1 MKNILFIAPTNY
13 TLPINET
20 LKKKFFALSEVCNVR
35 VLAFADISTTMN
47 EEYGKFFLYKKI
59 KNRLINYLKIIQI
72 SIFVTPNIIK
82 KEKINIVCYQDPV
95 SSFFSILFLK
105 IRSID
110 VKIIVET
117 HGDFIETLSL
127 EKNLLFPNT
136 YKRFFFLMAKYS
148 LNKCD
153 KVRAVSSSTEQQVIQ
168 ISPSKD
174 IVRFPAWVDFK
185 DFEEIDS
192 AIVNHDKFN
201 ILFIGSVTDRKKPHM
216 IIEAIN
222 SLQDENIK
230 LSIVGPTPNE
240 KYLEELK
247 ELIVKRNLSSQI
259 SLIGSVDRD
268 KVKEFYKNSSLMV
281 LPSIS
286 EGLARVIFESQ
297 VALCPVLVTDAPGMG
312 DIVIDGQT
320 GYMFESNNLES
331 LSEKIAYIKDN
342 YEEVTAIAKNA
353 KNFILTNYS
362 EDNFKF
368 SFKKLFDTV

>member
-1 MKNILFIAPTNY
+1 
-13 TLPINET
+13 
-20 LKKKFFALSEVCNVR
+20 
-35 VLAFADISTTMN
+35 
-47 EEYGKFFLYKKI
+47 
-59 KNRLINYLKIIQI
+59 
-72 SIFVTPNIIK
+72 
-82 KEKINIVCYQDPV
+82 
-95 SSFFSILFLK
+95 
-105 IRSID
+105 
-110 VKIIVET
+110 
-117 HGDFIETLSL
+117 
-127 EKNLLFPNT
+127 
-136 YKRFFFLMAKYS
+136 MAKYS

-192 AIVNHDKFN
+192 AIVNHDNFN

-216 IIEAIN
+216 IIDAIN
-222 SLQDENIK
+222 SLQDQNIN

-297 VALCPVLVTDAPGMG
+297 VASCPVLVTDAPGMG

>member
-13 TLPINET
+13 ALPINET
-20 LKKKFFALSEVCNVR
+20 LKKKFLALSDVCNVR
-35 VLAFADISTTMN
+35 VLAFADINTTMN

-82 KEKINIVCYQDPV
+82 KENIDIVCYQDPV
-95 SSFFSILFLK
+95 SSFFSIFFLK

-136 YKRFFFLMAKYS
+136 YKRFFYLMAKYS
-148 LNKCD
+148 FNKCD

-192 AIVNHDKFN
+192 TIVNHDKFN

-222 SLQDENIK
+222 SLQDKNIN

-247 ELIVKRNLSSQI
+247 DLIVNRNLSSQI
-259 SLIGSVDRD
+259 TLIGSVDRE

-297 VALCPVLVTDAPGMG
+297 VASCPVLVTDAPGMS

-331 LSEKIAYIKDN
+331 LSEKMAYIKAN
-342 YEEVTAIAKNA
+342 YEEVSAIAKNA
-353 KNFILTNYS
+353 KNFILSNYS

>member
-1 MKNILFIAPTNY
+1 
-13 TLPINET
+13 
-20 LKKKFFALSEVCNVR
+20 
-35 VLAFADISTTMN
+35 
-47 EEYGKFFLYKKI
+47 
-59 KNRLINYLKIIQI
+59 
-72 SIFVTPNIIK
+72 
-82 KEKINIVCYQDPV
+82 
-95 SSFFSILFLK
+95 
-105 IRSID
+105 
-110 VKIIVET
+110 
-117 HGDFIETLSL
+117 
-127 EKNLLFPNT
+127 
-136 YKRFFFLMAKYS
+136 MAKYS

-185 DFEEIDS
+185 DFEEIGS
-192 AIVNHDKFN
+192 TISNHDKFN

-222 SLQDENIK
+222 SLQDKNIK

-259 SLIGSVDRD
+259 SLIGSVDRE

-297 VALCPVLVTDAPGMG
+297 VASCPVLVTDAPGMG

-342 YEEVTAIAKNA
+342 YEEVSAIAKNA

>member
-1 MKNILFIAPTNY
+1 
-13 TLPINET
+13 
-20 LKKKFFALSEVCNVR
+20 
-35 VLAFADISTTMN
+35 
-47 EEYGKFFLYKKI
+47 
-59 KNRLINYLKIIQI
+59 
-72 SIFVTPNIIK
+72 
-82 KEKINIVCYQDPV
+82 
-95 SSFFSILFLK
+95 
-105 IRSID
+105 
-110 VKIIVET
+110 
-117 HGDFIETLSL
+117 
-127 EKNLLFPNT
+127 
-136 YKRFFFLMAKYS
+136 MAKYS

-192 AIVNHDKFN
+192 TIVNHDKFN

-216 IIEAIN
+216 IIDAIN
-222 SLQDENIK
+222 SLQDKNIN

-259 SLIGSVDRD
+259 SLIGSVDRE

-297 VALCPVLVTDAPGMG
+297 VASCPVLVTDAPGMG

>member
-136 YKRFFFLMAKYS
+136 YKKIFFLMAKYS
-148 LNKCD
+148 LKKCD

-216 IIEAIN
+216 IIDAIN
-222 SLQDENIK
+222 SLQDKNIN

-297 VALCPVLVTDAPGMG
+297 VASCPVLVTDAPGMS

-342 YEEVTAIAKNA
+342 YEEVSAIAKNA

>member
-1 MKNILFIAPTNY
+1 
-13 TLPINET
+13 
-20 LKKKFFALSEVCNVR
+20 
-35 VLAFADISTTMN
+35 
-47 EEYGKFFLYKKI
+47 
-59 KNRLINYLKIIQI
+59 
-72 SIFVTPNIIK
+72 
-82 KEKINIVCYQDPV
+82 
-95 SSFFSILFLK
+95 
-105 IRSID
+105 
-110 VKIIVET
+110 
-117 HGDFIETLSL
+117 
-127 EKNLLFPNT
+127 
-136 YKRFFFLMAKYS
+136 MAKYS

-192 AIVNHDKFN
+192 TIVNHDKFN

-222 SLQDENIK
+222 SLQDKNIN

-259 SLIGSVDRD
+259 SLFGSVDRE

-297 VALCPVLVTDAPGMG
+297 VASCPVLVTDAPGMG

-342 YEEVTAIAKNA
+342 YEEVSAIAKNA

>member
-136 YKRFFFLMAKYS
+136 YKRIFFLMAKYS

-153 KVRAVSSSTEQQVIQ
+153 IVRAVSSSTEQQVTQ

-222 SLQDENIK
+222 SLQDKNIN
-230 LSIVGPTPNE
+230 LSIDGPTPKE
-240 KYLEELK
+240 K
-247 ELIVKRNLSSQI
+247 N
-259 SLIGSVDRD
+259 
-268 KVKEFYKNSSLMV
+268 
-281 LPSIS
+281 
-286 EGLARVIFESQ
+286 
-297 VALCPVLVTDAPGMG
+297 
-312 DIVIDGQT
+312 
-320 GYMFESNNLES
+320 
-331 LSEKIAYIKDN
+331 
-342 YEEVTAIAKNA
+342 
-353 KNFILTNYS
+353 
-362 EDNFKF
+362 
-368 SFKKLFDTV
+368 

>member
-1 MKNILFIAPTNY
+1 
-13 TLPINET
+13 
-20 LKKKFFALSEVCNVR
+20 
-35 VLAFADISTTMN
+35 
-47 EEYGKFFLYKKI
+47 
-59 KNRLINYLKIIQI
+59 
-72 SIFVTPNIIK
+72 
-82 KEKINIVCYQDPV
+82 
-95 SSFFSILFLK
+95 
-105 IRSID
+105 
-110 VKIIVET
+110 
-117 HGDFIETLSL
+117 
-127 EKNLLFPNT
+127 
-136 YKRFFFLMAKYS
+136 
-148 LNKCD
+148 
-153 KVRAVSSSTEQQVIQ
+153 VSSSTEQQVIQ

-192 AIVNHDKFN
+192 AIVNNDKFN

-216 IIEAIN
+216 IIDAIN
-222 SLQDENIK
+222 SLQDQNIN

-297 VALCPVLVTDAPGMG
+297 VASCPVLVTDAPGMS